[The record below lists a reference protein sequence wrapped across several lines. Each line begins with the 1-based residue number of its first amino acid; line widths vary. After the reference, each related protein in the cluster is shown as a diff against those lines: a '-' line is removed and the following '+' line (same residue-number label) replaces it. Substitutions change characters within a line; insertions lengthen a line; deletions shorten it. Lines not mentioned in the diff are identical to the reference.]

1 MPSSTLLL
9 QPSAQAKY
17 SKTQRRNPKTKH
29 AFHQIIRGPN
39 SQLVF
44 EIVSKYIKSPVQA
57 WALVNEL
64 ESTPINGKITYN
76 AATRKLSSKARPD
89 NASKILL
96 LQELQEFDLFN
107 IIFSKNR
114 IKIKK
119 GNLYL

>member
-17 SKTQRRNPKTKH
+17 SKTQRRNSKTKH
-29 AFHQIIRGPN
+29 AFHHPN

-76 AATRKLSSKARPD
+76 AATRKLSSKVRPD
-89 NASKILL
+89 NVSKFLL
-96 LQELQEFDLFN
+96 LQELQEFGLFN
-107 IIFSKNR
+107 IIFSKNS
-114 IKIKK
+114 I
-119 GNLYL
+119 